1 MGIFSWIVLLWPW
14 IQLEVKNSIWNTNSQ
29 YCLKIIRGQ
38 IGLQAI
44 IIDFK
49 SNNFH
54 FPLKLSFSQLGTQQ
68 CHYGDLWII
77 NTNKWRQDKGNGE
90 LVQEAIDFYSRNWI
104 LLHLPRTPA
113 CPELSFIQIHETGTR
128 CFCILSQLRRTHLH
142 SHSQTKSQSC
152 FFPRS
157 VDISNIDLNA
167 DPSRCLCFE
176 ESPKTI
182 AMFWQSARLQHC
194 LTWQIVQTIAFALI
208 KRKTS
213 CIKLTSSLH
222 QRTWQIIAKAC
233 FPSSCFIISSFTCDF
248 CTPSPVNLL
257 FVCFSQIF
265 LACLDDR

>member
-1 MGIFSWIVLLWPW
+1 M
-14 IQLEVKNSIWNTNSQ
+14 
-29 YCLKIIRGQ
+29 
-38 IGLQAI
+38 
-44 IIDFK
+44 
-49 SNNFH
+49 
-54 FPLKLSFSQLGTQQ
+54 
-68 CHYGDLWII
+68 

-113 CPELSFIQIHETGTR
+113 CPELSFIHSMKLELDAFV
-128 CFCILSQLRRTHLH
+128 FCPYFWLRRTHLH

-152 FFPRS
+152 FFSRS

-182 AMFWQSARLQHC
+182 AMFWQSARLQHR
-194 LTWQIVQTIAFALI
+194 LTWQIVQTIVFALI

-222 QRTWQIIAKAC
+222 QRTWQIIAKSC
-233 FPSSCFIISSFTCDF
+233 FSSSCFIISSFTCDF

-257 FVCFSQIF
+257 FVCFTQIF
-265 LACLDDR
+265 LACLDYQ